1 MKTLLAN
8 KHFLLLLLIC
18 VLTILPFL
26 GMTEYHTKGEP
37 RESIVSY
44 TMLTGDN
51 WTLPRNNGGE
61 MAYKPPFF
69 HWCVAA
75 VSALNG
81 AVTEASSRLPSAL
94 ALILMTLL
102 GFVFYARR
110 THSSL
115 ALTAALVTL
124 TSFELHRAGGNCRVD
139 MVLTALIV
147 CALYALFRWYEKG
160 MKGIPWIA
168 VLLMGMGTMTKGPIG
183 SILPC
188 LGIGLFMLL
197 RKQPFWRTFLT
208 LCGCGVLSLL
218 LYGAWF
224 YVAWQ
229 QGGDEF
235 LSLMY
240 DENIGRMT
248 GTMSYPA
255 HDFHWTFN
263 ILTVILGYIPWT
275 LLPLTALFFVKW
287 KGKAGTAPSSCG
299 EGKTACVVGTL
310 RGWWQKLL
318 QLPDVE
324 LFSLVNL
331 VAIFV
336 FYCIPSSKRS
346 VYLMPIYPFIG
357 YFLAKWILWMA
368 SQRPKILRAY
378 ASLLAV
384 LTALL
389 FVVFIIV
396 KMQLIPESIF
406 GSGRHAEANV
416 QMLHALEQIGG
427 FGSWCLVLLP
437 TVAGMAWWMIAR
449 RVQQGTPLVTA
460 IFALVFCLY
469 ISLDG
474 LYTPT
479 VVNTKSLKTISA
491 EIDRVAPASQGRLYE
506 YIEEAV
512 KAQGDPLHFFEVN
525 FYLHDRIGSF
535 YHEKPKSGFLLISLR
550 DMESNSAVFARQ
562 GYRFEPVYQASK
574 RGLMVYRFSRQ

>member
-94 ALILMTLL
+94 ALILMTLW

-124 TSFELHRAGGNCRVD
+124 TSFELHRAGSNCRVD

-147 CALYALFRWYEKG
+147 CALYALYRWVERGGKG
-160 MKGIPWIA
+160 LPLTAII
-168 VLLMGMGTMTKGPIG
+168 LMGLGTMTKGPIG

-208 LCGCGVLSLL
+208 LCGFGLLSLL

-263 ILTVILGYIPWT
+263 ILTVILGYLPWT
-275 LLPLTALFFVKW
+275 LLPLTALFFVRW
-287 KGKAGTAPSSCG
+287 RCSQQGCRMSGG
-299 EGKTACVVGTL
+299 WFRTL
-310 RGWWQKLL
+310 IAQARQWWQRLL
-318 QLPDVE
+318 QMPDVE

-331 VAIFV
+331 VSIFV

-357 YFLAKWILWMA
+357 YFLAKWMLWLA
-368 SQRPKILRAY
+368 DNRPKILRAY
-378 ASLLAV
+378 GSVLAV
-384 LTALL
+384 LSALL

-396 KMQLIPESIF
+396 KLQVVPESIF
-406 GSGRHAEANV
+406 GHGRHAEANV
-416 QMLHALEQIGG
+416 LMLRAMEQIGG
-427 FGSWCLVLLP
+427 FGSWCFVLLP
-437 TVAGMAWWMIAR
+437 TVAGLAWWVFVR
-449 RVQQGTPLVTA
+449 RVRQGSTIVPA
-460 IFALVFCLY
+460 ILALVFCLY
-469 ISLDG
+469 LSLDG
-474 LYTPT
+474 LYIPT
-479 VVNTKSLKTISA
+479 AVNTKSLKAISA
-491 EIDRVAPASQGRLYE
+491 EIDRVAPASEGRLYE
-506 YIEEAV
+506 YIEEGV
-512 KAQGDPLHFFEVN
+512 KAKGDPLHFFEVN

-535 YHEKPKSGFLLISLR
+535 HHEKPQSGFLLISR
-550 DMESNSAVFARQ
+550 KDMEKNKAGFARE
-562 GYRFEPVYQASK
+562 GYQFEPVYQASK
-574 RGLMVYRFSRQ
+574 RGLMVYKFSR